1 MKKFGLGLAVL
12 ALAGCSTPGTHEHVF
27 HRGVLPVVDTDDE
40 ARSMCSATAY
50 EQDRNQFLAST
61 REMRR
66 ALGAD
71 IGSASGGNDPIG
83 IDATSL
89 RSPELYDAPV
99 GNVDPV
105 VYLVAQFEAEL
116 DGSYDS
122 VVQNCRAYNQCMIRN
137 DYNEDSCDRSQ
148 DLWSD
153 SQVRFHNLAD
163 RLADVRAEVARSC
176 GDCMPQYRGYHRR
189 PDHHGDGHGGGH
201 GARDYG
207 RYDNGGTGI
216 DSYYGPF
223 SAGDGG

>member
-1 MKKFGLGLAVL
+1 MKKLGLGLALL
-12 ALAGCSTPGTHEHVF
+12 AVAGCSSHTGTHEHVF
-27 HRGVLPVVDTDDE
+27 HRGIVPVVDTDDE
-40 ARSMCSATAY
+40 ARSMCSATSY

-61 REMRR
+61 QQIRR

-71 IGSASGGNDPIG
+71 VSAGPGGNDPIG
-83 IDATSL
+83 VSADSF
-89 RSPELYDAPV
+89 RSPELYNAPP

-137 DYNEDSCDRSQ
+137 DYTESACSQ
-148 DLWSD
+148 SQNLWSD

-176 GDCMPQYRGYHRR
+176 GDCVEPYHYRRGHRGR
-189 PDHHGDGHGGGH
+189 DHHDGEG
-201 GARDYG
+201 RDYG
-207 RYDNGGTGI
+207 DYSRTQTV

-223 SAGDGG
+223 SAGDGQ